1 MQVCACVLY
10 IATSHTL
17 TTAPSTCS
25 QNGVVSAADINAT
38 YKALASSTEEFLR
51 ELNDRQEEQRIEE
64 EKAEKM
70 RKIKAEQV
78 RVVYQSLILC
88 SVFD

>member
-1 MQVCACVLY
+1 MCYTL
-10 IATSHTL
+10 HTL
-17 TTAPSTCS
+17 TTAPSTHSTRS

-51 ELNDRQEEQRIEE
+51 ELNNRQEQQRIEE
-64 EKAEKM
+64 EKEEKM

-78 RVVYQSLILC
+78 RVVSE
-88 SVFD
+88 